1 MSSSCSYILSSM
13 VFDKKLA
20 VNLIEGRLYVSYFSR
35 NQRQVKGNFE
45 SITREIN
52 RNTEFVANFG
62 GTVRAAICKS
72 SLGKCCSCK
81 RCHWV
86 FSRVNGKWVN
96 FPIFKNLL
104 IFFSFH
110 GSDNRN
116 IRSFAR
122 IPQVS
127 KALFIFFFFILF
139 SLFFILGNFYCSAF
153 QFIDSFLYHFQSTIE
168 HVSLN
173 FISVII
179 ILSSK
184 ISTCFYFISS
194 IVLLRCSIF
203 SFVSSM
209 FLIAHLS
216 ILIIT
221 AWKPFIR

>member
-1 MSSSCSYILSSM
+1 M
-13 VFDKKLA
+13 
-20 VNLIEGRLYVSYFSR
+20 
-35 NQRQVKGNFE
+35 
-45 SITREIN
+45 
-52 RNTEFVANFG
+52 ANFG
-62 GTVRAAICKS
+62 GKVRAAIRKS
-72 SLGKCCSCK
+72 YLGTRCGCK
-81 RCHWV
+81 RCHQV
-86 FSRVNGKWVN
+86 FSRVNGKWAN
-96 FPIFKNLL
+96 YPIFRNLL
-104 IFFSFH
+104 MLFSFH
-110 GSDNRN
+110 DSENRN

-122 IPQVS
+122 VLQVS
-127 KALFIFFFFILF
+127 TALFIFFFILF

-168 HVSLN
+168 HVYLN

-194 IVLLRCSIF
+194 IVLVRCSIF

-221 AWKPFIR
+221 AL